1 MGKLSFTGLLELFA
15 DSSFSSALL
24 LLVSVSWTQAVV
36 WPRDAL
42 SEILF
47 CSSSFIILALENS
60 GKARNRS
67 GSTEIFKINYFARN
81 VKSRRTRISS
91 KSYDSRYQIFFS
103 FASIAFHD
111 QRFLRTSGDTRV
123 VRFVKVQLLLST
135 TFRQTRGTLL
145 QPELQYRYR

>member
-36 WPRDAL
+36 RSRDAF

-81 VKSRRTRISS
+81 VRSRRTRISS
-91 KSYDSRYQIFFS
+91 KSYSRYQIFFS

>member
-1 MGKLSFTGLLELFA
+1 MGKLSFKGLLELFA

-24 LLVSVSWTQAVV
+24 LLVSVSWTQAIV

-47 CSSSFIILALENS
+47 CSSSFIILVLGNS

-67 GSTEIFKINYFARN
+67 GSTEIFKIDYFAWNLR
-81 VKSRRTRISS
+81 SRRTRISS
-91 KSYDSRYQIFFS
+91 KLYDSRYQIFFS
-103 FASIAFHD
+103 FASIAFQD
-111 QRFLRTSGDTRV
+111 QRFLRTSADTRV

-135 TFRQTRGTLL
+135 TFRQTCGTFL